1 MVFNSLA
8 FAIFLPIVLI
18 GYYLLPFKRGYKGQ
32 NRFLLLASLV
42 FYAWW
47 DWRFLALLGL
57 TVVVD
62 YYASH
67 KINRARGQ
75 DGRATRSM
83 KLWLKLSI
91 GCNLAVLAVF
101 KYANFGIASFEAMLQ
116 GMGF

>member
-18 GYYLLPFKRGYKGQ
+18 GYYLLPFIGQ

-47 DWRFLALLGL
+47 DWRFLGLLGL

-67 KINRARGQ
+67 A
-75 DGRATRSM
+75 
-83 KLWLKLSI
+83 
-91 GCNLAVLAVF
+91 
-101 KYANFGIASFEAMLQ
+101 
-116 GMGF
+116 

>member
-18 GYYLLPFKRGYKGQ
+18 GYYLLPFKGQ

-47 DWRFLALLGL
+47 DWRFLGLLGL

-67 KINRARGQ
+67 AIARARGE
-75 DGRATRSM
+75 GAAVGAHHATPRL
-83 KLWLKLSI
+83 KLWLRLSI
-91 GCNLAVLAVF
+91 GSILLVLGVF
-101 KYANFGIASFEAMLQ
+101 KYA
-116 GMGF
+116 

>member
-8 FAIFLPIVLI
+8 FAIFLPIVLL
-18 GYYLLPFKRGYKGQ
+18 GYYLLPFKNGYKGQ

-67 KINRARGQ
+67 KINDAPDQQLKKR
-75 DGRATRSM
+75 
-83 KLWLKLSI
+83 WLNLSI

-101 KYANFGIASFEAMLQ
+101 KYANFG
-116 GMGF
+116 